1 MTITDLITKLEN
13 IQDTID
19 VDADPDVFLNI
30 GGQEVALM
38 DITYHAETP
47 FEYEAVVLS

>member
-13 IQDTID
+13 IRDKID
-19 VDADPDVFLNI
+19 IDADPDVFLNI
-30 GGQEVALM
+30 GGQEVELT

-47 FEYEAVVLS
+47 FEDEAVVLS

>member
-13 IQDTID
+13 IRDKID
-19 VDADPDVFLNI
+19 IDADPDVFLKI
-30 GGQEVALM
+30 GGHEVALT
-38 DITYHAETP
+38 DIAYHAETP